1 VRVTRTVDLSE
12 VLLTARSR
20 LGVTQQRLAYL
31 LGTSQ
36 ANVSAYE
43 SGAKTMGAD
52 LIERVDALRAL
63 TAQSDYRHGWPNTLA
78 SLAATVRA
86 DLRGPT
92 QDTDTLLRLVIQA
105 SDDANRL
112 VEEPDLDFC
121 LAQPG
126 TSGSRRWN
134 ALIAALAVD
143 IARRTGRTTTP
154 GWTRDR
160 SRYLTDTWWFGAA
173 ESIPSLRAMAY
184 RDAPSSFRARGVMLS
199 RTVLESV

>member
-1 VRVTRTVDLSE
+1 MSPSVSHAE
-12 VLLTARSR
+12 VLLAARTR
-20 LGVTQQRLAYL
+20 LGVTQQRLAFL

-43 SGAKTMGAD
+43 SGTKQMGAD
-52 LIERVDALRAL
+52 LVERVDALREL
-63 TAQSDYRHGWPNTLA
+63 TEDSDYRLGWPGTLA

-86 DLRGPT
+86 HLRGPT
-92 QDTDTLLRLVIQA
+92 QDADTLLRLVIQA
-105 SDDANRL
+105 SDDASRL
-112 VEEPDLDFC
+112 TRAADLDFF

-126 TSGSRRWN
+126 TTGSHRWN

-143 IARRTGRTTTP
+143 IARRTGRPTTP

-173 ESIPSLRAMAY
+173 EDVPTLRALAY
-184 RDAPSSFRARGVMLS
+184 RDAPSAFRARGVMLS
-199 RTVLESV
+199 RSVLESV